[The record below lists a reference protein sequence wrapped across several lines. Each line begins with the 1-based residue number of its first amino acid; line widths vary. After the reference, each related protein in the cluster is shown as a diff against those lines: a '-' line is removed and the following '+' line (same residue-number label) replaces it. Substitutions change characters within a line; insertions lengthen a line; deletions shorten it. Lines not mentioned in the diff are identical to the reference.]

1 MIATAAVE
9 GIYKV
14 RWLRWWNLL
23 PGIRKDYK
31 FPETVTDVSINRWL
45 NRAAFWAGIEEMAT
59 QQLKDYMSLIC
70 SIDESK
76 VFETFEDYIDKWR
89 CLI

>member
-23 PGIRKDYK
+23 SGIRKDYK
-31 FPETVTDVSINRWL
+31 FPEIVTDVSINRCL
-45 NRAAFWAGIEEMAT
+45 N
-59 QQLKDYMSLIC
+59 
-70 SIDESK
+70 
-76 VFETFEDYIDKWR
+76 
-89 CLI
+89 